1 MTNGKSLDA
10 TWILALS
17 RPSLYSITTM
27 KNSSLWPLRLAIP
40 GIIWLSCL
48 IPTIHAG
55 DPSLKAE
62 LVSPQDGAVF
72 DNYPRTAK
80 FSWKTVFGAA
90 KYLVEIQC
98 SVKDMDTGKST
109 WIDCKKVYVTD
120 VQLSLD
126 SFPGA
131 QQGRWRVTA
140 YDAAGGEGESSEW
153 RTFRF
158 TR

>member
-1 MTNGKSLDA
+1 MF
-10 TWILALS
+10 
-17 RPSLYSITTM
+17 
-27 KNSSLWPLRLAIP
+27 
-40 GIIWLSCL
+40 WLSCL

-55 DPSLKAE
+55 DPSLKAD

-80 FSWKTVFGAA
+80 FSWNTVLGAA
-90 KYLVEIQC
+90 KYLVEVQC
-98 SVKDMDTGKST
+98 SVRDMDTGKST

-120 VQLSLD
+120 AQFTLD
-126 SFPGA
+126 SFPGV

-140 YDAAGGEGESSEW
+140 YDTTGGEGDSSEW

>member
-1 MTNGKSLDA
+1 MADSKQVG
-10 TWILALS
+10 
-17 RPSLYSITTM
+17 YSITTM
-27 KNSSLWPLRLAIP
+27 KTSSSWPLRAIL
-40 GIIWLSCL
+40 GMIWLSCL
-48 IPTIHAG
+48 ISTIHAA

-62 LVSPQDGAVF
+62 LVSPQEGAVF

-90 KYLVEIQC
+90 KYLVEVQC
-98 SVKDMDTGKST
+98 SVKDMDSGKIS

-120 VQLSLD
+120 AQFTLD
-126 SFPGA
+126 TFPGA

-140 YDAAGGEGESSEW
+140 FDAGGGEGESSDW

-158 TR
+158 KR

>member
-1 MTNGKSLDA
+1 MQKS
-10 TWILALS
+10 
-17 RPSLYSITTM
+17 P
-27 KNSSLWPLRLAIP
+27 LWPLRFVILGVIC
-40 GIIWLSCL
+40 LSRL
-48 IPTIHAG
+48 IPMIHAG

-80 FSWKTVFGAA
+80 FSWNAVFGAA
-90 KYLVEIQC
+90 KYLIEVQC
-98 SVKDMDTGKST
+98 AIKDMDTGKSS
-109 WIDCKKVYVTD
+109 WLECKKVYVTD
-120 VQLSLD
+120 VQFSMD

-140 YDAAGGEGESSEW
+140 YDAGGGEGESSEW